1 MLDDFNLQIQREEYE
16 DVLNYNLS
24 LEDPHYF
31 YKESEND

>member
-1 MLDDFNLQIQREEYE
+1 MLDDFNLQIQCEEYE
-16 DVLNYNLS
+16 DILNYNLF